1 MDPAVQTGGMET
13 TIEVSGLR
21 KRFGPVVAL
30 NGMTFTVRPGQVT
43 GFVGPNGAG
52 KSTTM
57 RVILGLD
64 AADEGR
70 IRRAV
75 RLHGA
80 RPGPGRLPAAPEGR
94 MTAPKGRAA
103 DWTGTPKGRAADWTD
118 APKGRAADW
127 TDAPKGR
134 AAGWTEERGSLR
146 PSDEG
151 RRRVKAAR
159 RRKFNTARRRKFN
172 TARRRKFNTARRRK
186 FNTARR
192 RRFNAARAEWTKL
205 RTVPGTVW
213 LLAATIVLTV
223 GVSTAAAAATRCP
236 AGTGCPVDT
245 TKLSLTGVQFGQ
257 AVVAI
262 LAVLGISS
270 EYSTG
275 MIRTTLTAM
284 PRRLG
289 VLAAKAAVTAG
300 PVLAAGVI
308 AVAGSLLAGLPI
320 RRRDA

>member
-1 MDPAVQTGGMET
+1 MAPAVQTGGMET
-13 TIEVSGLR
+13 AIEVTGLR

-172 TARRRKFNTARRRK
+172 TARRR
-186 FNTARR
+186 
-192 RRFNAARAEWTKL
+192 RFNAARAEWTKL